1 MRPQV
6 RAVALGLLFL
16 MLLFVGLPVMYYL
29 VMFGDQPN
37 ACWEDSEAVAKARAL
52 STERLRA
59 LYRDMKKY
67 ATANDTPIEGYSRF
81 QAANRPMPAE
91 FADLGAIKVRP
102 KFANIMLEGCLDAFV
117 YLEFDGLTDSA
128 EPARIVLTW
137 GDHHES
143 GQQILWQE

>member
-6 RAVALGLLFL
+6 KAVIQGCLFL
-16 MLLFVGLPVMYYL
+16 MLVFVGLPVMYYL
-29 VMFGDQPN
+29 IVFGDRAN

-52 STERLRA
+52 STDRLRV

-81 QAANRPMPAE
+81 KAGNPPMPPE
-91 FADLGAIKVRP
+91 FADLGAVRVRP
-102 KFANIMLEGCLDAFV
+102 KFASIMLEGCLDAFV
-117 YLEFDGLTDSA
+117 HLEFEGLTDSA
-128 EPARIVLTW
+128 TPARIVLTW
-137 GDHHES
+137 GDHHEP